1 MDTKD
6 RTRTAA
12 SGGGRTRQTG
22 RAKTAQ
28 SPKRRGQSRP
38 GPEVVYTQPGPFNRN
53 RFILQLATVVAVVLA
68 LVLGMSIFFKVDGEN
83 IQVSGTDKYTPAL
96 IVEASGIQDGDNLLT
111 LSEAE
116 ISGKIMAELPYVERV
131 RVDIKLPDTVRLE
144 IVEADVVYSA
154 EASDG
159 TWWLLRSDGKITEK
173 TNAADAGRYT
183 KLLGMM
189 LEAPAKGEQAVAAEP
204 EPELDAD
211 GQPIPVTVLGSERL
225 QTALTIT
232 QYLEDNGFIGDA
244 ASVDVTNMSQ
254 IQVWYG
260 DRYQV
265 DLGDTTQLSYKIRC
279 MRSTIDQMKDYERGT
294 LDISFT
300 VMEDQVVYTP
310 FS

>member
-6 RTRTAA
+6 RNRTAA
-12 SGGGRTRQTG
+12 SGAGRTKASQPQR
-22 RAKTAQ
+22 RR
-28 SPKRRGQSRP
+28 SPTRP

-68 LVLGMSIFFKVDGEN
+68 LLLGMSIFFKVDKAK
-83 IQVSGTDKYTPAL
+83 IQVNGTNKYTPAV
-96 IVEASGIQDGDNLLT
+96 IVEASGVKDGDNLLT

-116 ISGKIMAELPYVERV
+116 VSGKVMAKLPYVEQV
-131 RVDIKLPDTVRLE
+131 RVDIKLPDTVL
-144 IVEADVVYSA
+144 IQITEADVVYSA

-159 TWWLLRSDGKITEK
+159 SWWLLRSDGKITEK
-173 TNAADAGRYT
+173 TNAADAEQYT
-183 KLLGMM
+183 KLLGFQ
-189 LEAPAKGEQAVAAEP
+189 LQSPVKGEQAVAVEP

-244 ASVDVTNMSQ
+244 ASVNVSNMANLE
-254 IQVWYG
+254 IWYA

-265 DLGDTTQLSYKIRC
+265 LLGDNTQLNYKVRC
-279 MRSTIDQMKDYERGT
+279 LRATIDQMKDYERGK
-294 LDISFT
+294 LDISFE
-300 VMEDQVVYTP
+300 VMSDQVVYTP
-310 FS
+310 FT